1 MGPMSAAQSVPAPS
15 GSPAPVESPLSAG
28 PSVPVESSAPSFPVA
43 PEQGA
48 RFASFDEA
56 YRALTPLMGAIAAV
70 VGPHCEVVLHD
81 LSGGDLD
88 HSVAAIVNGQLSGR
102 TVGGP
107 STNLGV
113 EVLRDPSTDHDAHGY
128 RGRTADGRE
137 LISSSTY
144 YRDHDGVVI
153 AAFCINVDLT
163 PAQTALTAL
172 SALLPA
178 VRDEVQ
184 EHPKELVGP
193 DISSVLDD
201 MVEDAIAHV
210 GKPVPSLTKRERIE
224 ILRQLEARGA
234 FRIKRA
240 ADLVSARLGV
250 SRVTIYGYLDEVRRG

>member
-15 GSPAPVESPLSAG
+15 GSPAPVESSD
-28 PSVPVESSAPSFPVA
+28 PSFPVA

-144 YRDHDGVVI
+144 SRDHDGVVI

-178 VRDEVQ
+178 VREEVQ

-210 GKPVPSLTKRERIE
+210 GKPVPSLTKPERIE